1 MCGRFTSFTVA
12 EALAEHAGA
21 LPGVGPVEVRARAPR
36 RWNVSPTQPAQII
49 VPRDDAPGSLLV
61 GARWGLVPHWAKEIP
76 KVPLFNARGE
86 TAAEKPSFRDA
97 VRRSRCLV
105 PVDGWY
111 EWRDRVPHL
120 VTGDGPLYM
129 AGLWSAWGGMY
140 TATIVTTAPVGR
152 LAALHDR
159 MPRVLAPG
167 AAATWLRG
175 GPDEVAALLRPPAEE
190 EVVHLA
196 IHPVGRA
203 VGNSSAEGP
212 ELAEPAGPEGVA
224 GADPD
229 GGPA

>member
-12 EALAEHAGA
+12 EALARDAGT
-21 LPGVGPVEVRARAPR
+21 LPGVGPVEVRARAPE

-49 VPRDDAPGSLLV
+49 IPRDDAPGSLLV
-61 GARWGLVPHWAKEIP
+61 GARWGLVPHWAREIP
-76 KVPLFNARGE
+76 TVPLFNARGE
-86 TAAEKPSFRDA
+86 TAAAKPSFRDA

-120 VTGDGPLYM
+120 VTGKGPLYM

-159 MPRVLAPG
+159 MPRVLARG
-167 AAATWLRG
+167 DAGTWLRG
-175 GPDEVAALLRPPAEE
+175 EPDDVAALMLPPAEE
-190 EVVHLA
+190 EIAGLR

-203 VGNSSAEGP
+203 VGNAAAEGP
-212 ELAEPAGPEGVA
+212 ELAEPAGPEGIA
-224 GADPD
+224 GE
-229 GGPA
+229 